1 MLVQIVTF
9 LQSHQVALSSAA
21 VAVIDLLIEINPH
34 LAGNGIVS
42 QILHFLGVRK
52 LGDVPPTPPSAS

>member
-1 MLVQIVTF
+1 MLLQIVAF
-9 LQSHQVALSSAA
+9 LQAHQAALSAAA
-21 VAVIDLLIEINPH
+21 VAIIDLAIEVNPH

-52 LGDVPPTPPSAS
+52 IDPPSGS